1 MHIGRCIG
9 ALNIGEAVTSL
20 QAPGFLHLQDKKAL
34 FVTRI
39 VVLDNYI
46 VFDATY
52 ASSQSSFAL
61 CCYLHLLPV
70 VPAVHISFSRYHL

>member
-34 FVTRI
+34 FFTRI
-39 VVLDNYI
+39 VVLGHYI
-46 VFDATY
+46 VFDIILT
-52 ASSQSSFAL
+52 
-61 CCYLHLLPV
+61 
-70 VPAVHISFSRYHL
+70 